1 MLGTWGFP
9 PGVLGFIN
17 KRIKDKIKQKL
28 KSNLLIRVY
37 KENPKAGRLCILGRR
52 RMKVSLEVSHTA
64 GTGALEKQKPNRIS

>member
-17 KRIKDKIKQKL
+17 KRIKDKQKL
-28 KSNLLIRVY
+28 KSNLLIRVS
-37 KENPKAGRLCILGRR
+37 KENPKAGRLCVLGRR
-52 RMKVSLEVSHTA
+52 RMKVNLEVSHTA